1 MAEGRLKG
9 RKQLGRCI
17 VLAPLVNANQVPEV
31 IPAIFALSI
40 APHGEPSSPVLP
52 VP

>member
-1 MAEGRLKG
+1 MQVYRSGRAA
-9 RKQLGRCI
+9 
-17 VLAPLVNANQVPEV
+17 VLPPLINANQVHEV

-40 APHGEPSSPVLP
+40 APHGDPSPPVLP